1 MGATAEHRF
10 DPSDIK
16 TLIVGD
22 NAFERRLVQDLLIA
36 LGVREIFQAEDSLAA
51 FTQLNLR
58 KPRLIVV
65 DAEMR
70 PTSGLHL
77 VRALRASSG
86 ASRNIPL
93 ILFTSET
100 SPDFADAAL
109 QAGAHEVIAKPVS
122 AQAMRRCVK
131 HAMTVPRAFADK
143 PKPRPAPPIV
153 APPANPNAKLG
164 MVERDELSGVIEDAR
179 MALALWAPEN
189 AEAQARLA
197 GAIEK
202 AVMLATTHGAD
213 IAIHQALA
221 AAQKV
226 ADAFVRAKTDAR
238 TLDACLIATKAMLSA
253 EPQRRAMRE
262 ALADAVSELAF
273 TRAG

>member
-1 MGATAEHRF
+1 MGGAAEPRF

-22 NAFERRLVQDLLIA
+22 NAFERRLVHDLLIA

-51 FTQLNLR
+51 FAQINLR
-58 KPRLIVV
+58 RPRLIVV

-77 VRALRASSG
+77 ARELRAKG
-86 ASRNIPL
+86 GPARTIPL

-100 SPDFADAAL
+100 SPDFAEAAL

-122 AQAMRRCVK
+122 AQAMRRCVE
-131 HAMTVPRAFADK
+131 HAMTVPRAFAE
-143 PKPRPAPPIV
+143 PKPRPVPPIV
-153 APPANPNAKLG
+153 APPANRNARLG
-164 MVERDELSGVIEDAR
+164 VVERDELCGVIDDAR
-179 MALALWAPEN
+179 MALALWAADN

-197 GAIEK
+197 GTIEK
-202 AVMLATTHGAD
+202 AVSLAAANGAD
-213 IAIHQALA
+213 ISILQALS

-226 ADAFVRAKTDAR
+226 ADAFTRGRTDAR
-238 TLDACLIATKAMLSA
+238 TLDACLMATKAMLSA

-262 ALADAVSELAF
+262 ALAEAVAELAF
-273 TRAG
+273 ARAG